1 MMQTHSY
8 DTLVLV
14 MGEIRG
20 WLSISCCKQKL
31 IFLSIFLGQKMAI
44 FFHGVPFFEP
54 LGAQIVIKIGTHLQM
69 INIYKLM

>member
-31 IFLSIFLGQKMAI
+31 IFLSIFLGQNESFLEMRTTKYRSCA
-44 FFHGVPFFEP
+44 P
-54 LGAQIVIKIGTHLQM
+54 QNIGM
-69 INIYKLM
+69 